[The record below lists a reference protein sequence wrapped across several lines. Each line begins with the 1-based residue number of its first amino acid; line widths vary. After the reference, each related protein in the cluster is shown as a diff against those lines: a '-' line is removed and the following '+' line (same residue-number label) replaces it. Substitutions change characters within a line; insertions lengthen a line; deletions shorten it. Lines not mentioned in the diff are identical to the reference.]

1 MFLLFIVELPKV
13 STGLG
18 ALVLIL
24 SVQVHRKL
32 LDIEDKIHI

>member
-1 MFLLFIVELPKV
+1 MFLLFIVGLPN